1 MASREDLKDIDEESE
16 LLLIAAIVYL
26 FCSQDGSF
34 PPLDMAGVAR
44 DFALATG
51 YRISEVKELLPF
63 LSQDK
68 CTYPQAYTI
77 RNGYAVGLLIDRVLP
92 ARGRRSFEYD
102 FDMLAKTSSDI
113 SARWLPHA
121 FVDGLGI
128 EYGGLVDIEARSALE
143 KLTALISEKAVS
155 AGLISAEEESADEA
169 HDADKRSSLGAD
181 VDMALASLEISDE
194 PVCFLE
200 AVTQSNYERLSQ
212 FYYDYD
218 PADEQVIEAAP
229 LPVEHIELPFPLN
242 AADADGGALAPSCG
256 VRREQGISTV
266 SARQDAEDSPES
278 NAGEEDHAEPVAT
291 DAHAMPFVPSAE
303 SQRTRNAISAAME
316 ARKKRRKRSA
326 AIDYDV
332 LGDLLDDDA
341 DDGGDAEPARQ
352 TYLNVDRGKLR
363 EVKRNA
369 RTRQREHTSSDLPE
383 NDVVRMLAP
392 ERYDRMLDLSALR
405 ADDMDLLMSA
415 GKYSRLTEELMNE
428 AMSSFCEMIA
438 GLTILD
444 VAEMLGIRE
453 EPYLAISVGD
463 TIDLTYVP
471 AAYMPSVRK
480 RTFDISTSVSRL
492 ATRSSGSRRKIEIH
506 ISHAKELK
514 MLIAM
519 ELSMPGIGEPSVLEI
534 TEVASF
540 VAPDDMALFD
550 KPTGG
555 ADV

>member
-1 MASREDLKDIDEESE
+1 
-16 LLLIAAIVYL
+16 
-26 FCSQDGSF
+26 
-34 PPLDMAGVAR
+34 
-44 DFALATG
+44 
-51 YRISEVKELLPF
+51 
-63 LSQDK
+63 
-68 CTYPQAYTI
+68 
-77 RNGYAVGLLIDRVLP
+77 
-92 ARGRRSFEYD
+92 
-102 FDMLAKTSSDI
+102 
-113 SARWLPHA
+113 
-121 FVDGLGI
+121 
-128 EYGGLVDIEARSALE
+128 
-143 KLTALISEKAVS
+143 
-155 AGLISAEEESADEA
+155 
-169 HDADKRSSLGAD
+169 
-181 VDMALASLEISDE
+181 
-194 PVCFLE
+194 
-200 AVTQSNYERLSQ
+200 
-212 FYYDYD
+212 
-218 PADEQVIEAAP
+218 
-229 LPVEHIELPFPLN
+229 
-242 AADADGGALAPSCG
+242 
-256 VRREQGISTV
+256 
-266 SARQDAEDSPES
+266 
-278 NAGEEDHAEPVAT
+278 
-291 DAHAMPFVPSAE
+291 
-303 SQRTRNAISAAME
+303 
-316 ARKKRRKRSA
+316 
-326 AIDYDV
+326 
-332 LGDLLDDDA
+332 
-341 DDGGDAEPARQ
+341 
-352 TYLNVDRGKLR
+352 
-363 EVKRNA
+363 
-369 RTRQREHTSSDLPE
+369 
-383 NDVVRMLAP
+383 MLAP